1 MVSKI
6 PNSTAPVKSNTLR
19 ITMLML
25 VGAFALCLFLYWPP
39 DRESEFLEAYKRL
52 HDNPNL
58 ALVKTAIE
66 NKDAPAENFLKIAAK
81 VSDAA
86 KPFSVSYLVKYPLR
100 DFDGKIVC
108 CTQRVLG
115 SMRRDGAQTIYNLTD
130 SFTPDVARVTAEEF
144 WEGSDPYR
152 YQSFSTLWNKPLV
165 GFIRANTD
173 KGEIL
178 MMLEWPAG
186 FVDMN
191 TKNSAMP

>member
-1 MVSKI
+1 MVHKI
-6 PNSTAPVKSNTLR
+6 PNSSTLVNSNILR
-19 ITMLML
+19 ITLL
-25 VGAFALCLFLYWPP
+25 IFAGALALCLFLYWPH
-39 DRESEFLEAYKRL
+39 DREGEFLDAYKRL
-52 HDNPNL
+52 HDNPDL

-81 VSDAA
+81 VSAAA

-100 DFDGKIVC
+100 NFDGKIVC
-108 CTQRVLG
+108 CTQRVLR
-115 SMRRDGAQTIYNLTD
+115 SRHRDGAQTIYNLTD

-152 YQSFSTLWNKPLV
+152 YQSFSTLWNKPFV

-178 MMLEWPAG
+178 MMLEWPAE

-191 TKNSAMP
+191 TKNSAIP